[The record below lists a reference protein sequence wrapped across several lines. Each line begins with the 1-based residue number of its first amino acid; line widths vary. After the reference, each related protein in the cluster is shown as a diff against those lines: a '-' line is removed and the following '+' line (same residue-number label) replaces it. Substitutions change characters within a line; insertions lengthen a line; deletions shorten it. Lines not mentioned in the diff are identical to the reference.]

1 VGSSDVEK
9 IRMAAVMVVD
19 DEPDVLN
26 TLGAILVRAG
36 HNTLKATSGV
46 AALDLLDQS
55 GALDLLLT
63 DVLMPGLNGFNL
75 ARMALMRR
83 PSLKIVFLTGF
94 YEVAQAL
101 KDPLAETRKLLRK
114 PILPAELTAA
124 VAEAIAAPG

>member
-1 VGSSDVEK
+1 
-9 IRMAAVMVVD
+9 MAVVMVVD

-26 TLGAILVRAG
+26 TLGAILARAG
-36 HNTLKATSGV
+36 HNTLKAPSGV

-55 GALDLLLT
+55 GELDLLLT

-83 PSLKIVFLTGF
+83 PSLKVVFLTGF
-94 YEVAQAL
+94 FEVAQAL

-124 VAEAIAAPG
+124 VAEAIGAPG

>member
-1 VGSSDVEK
+1 
-9 IRMAAVMVVD
+9 MAVVMVVD

-26 TLGAILVRAG
+26 TLGTILARAG
-36 HNTLKATSGV
+36 HNTLKATSGI
-46 AALDLLDQS
+46 AALDLLDQNS
-55 GALDLLLT
+55 ELDLLLT

-83 PSLKIVFLTGF
+83 PSLKIMFLTGF

-101 KDPLAETRKLLRK
+101 KDPLTETRKLLRK

-124 VAEAIAAPG
+124 VAEEIGPPG

>member
-1 VGSSDVEK
+1 
-9 IRMAAVMVVD
+9 MAVVMVVD

-26 TLGAILVRAG
+26 TLGAILARAG
-36 HNTLKATSGV
+36 HNTLKAPSGV

-55 GALDLLLT
+55 GELDLLLT

-83 PSLKIVFLTGF
+83 PSLKVVFLTGF
-94 YEVAQAL
+94 FEVAQAL

-124 VAEAIAAPG
+124 VAEAIGGPG